1 MLYGDS
7 QKMMEGPEILHDEF
21 PLEDRYGMLY
31 KYTVSVP
38 HQKTNKEV
46 LDLAST
52 KPKEVMYIVNQLYR
66 ARGACF
72 SPYRD
77 LLRRQ
82 TRSGCARSINPVGWL
97 Q

>member
-1 MLYGDS
+1 M
-7 QKMMEGPEILHDEF
+7 P
-21 PLEDRYGMLY
+21 R
-31 KYTVSVP
+31 
-38 HQKTNKEV
+38 QKTNKEV

-52 KPKEVMYIVNQLYR
+52 KPKEVMYMVNQLYQ
-66 ARGACF
+66 ARCTCF

-82 TRSGCARSINPVGWL
+82 TLSGCAGSTNPLGWL